1 MQQNEKELRTVVEIV
16 KEESH
21 RAQWRMGIVENIQR
35 VIRQKGLS
43 EKEVKVALSGLPGKD
58 ANRKNANETS
68 GYIGHLEQ
76 MAAVLGVPLYEIVT
90 PYQTMTPAA
99 MQKLAEYR
107 KLAEQW
113 QRFAC
118 SRCRIPFVTQSDE
131 KLLEHA
137 LDDGI
142 AAMRELLRI
151 NGLEG
156 VTENGK

>member
-1 MQQNEKELRTVVEIV
+1 MQQNEKELKTIMEIGT
-16 KEESH
+16 EGHH
-21 RAQWRMGIVENIQR
+21 RAQWRMGIVENIR
-35 VIRQKGLS
+35 KIIKQKGLS
-43 EKEVKVALSGLPGKD
+43 EKEVKAALSELSGKD
-58 ANRKNANETS
+58 ASRKNANETS

-107 KLAEQW
+107 ELAEQW

-118 SRCRIPFVTQSDE
+118 NRCRIPFVAQNDNE
-131 KLLEHA
+131 ILEHA

-156 VTENGK
+156 VAENGE